1 MSPIFNAPHSRG
13 NSVIPSP
20 TISRAQL
27 GMPTKTHFRSS
38 SAPSMDDNVTNR
50 SGYLVNPHLPVYAAH
65 NQQGPSSSL
74 FATNCIPYRNVAMP
88 EPPLINLE
96 DAFDSQI
103 DLNSKTQSCS
113 MSPSPVLAPASTT
126 SILSYLTQPTQPI
139 TLVRHLT
146 YQTGR
151 ALSGLPQGR
160 VVGLVR
166 SFDRWN
172 TGMRREGPSRGVKYL
187 RTLAH
192 LVIITE
198 IELVC
203 PYFGFLEIEEAI
215 ETKNFVSKEGNLT
228 GSGNVTLTVSLAL
241 YYLLM
246 LAKATPLPDQPFS
259 YMEVGGSGTLSR
271 QRVWDGGHGTGD
283 GTTTDDE
290 DDDSDELGKD
300 GKDKWIPEPQMGEKR
315 EARTV
320 RGWVWPSD
328 PWHKREGERGG
339 RGGGRGRE
347 RCRKRKK
354 EAVYYA

>member
-139 TLVRHLT
+139 TL
-146 YQTGR
+146 
-151 ALSGLPQGR
+151 
-160 VVGLVR
+160 
-166 SFDRWN
+166 
-172 TGMRREGPSRGVKYL
+172 
-187 RTLAH
+187 
-192 LVIITE
+192 
-198 IELVC
+198 
-203 PYFGFLEIEEAI
+203 
-215 ETKNFVSKEGNLT
+215 
-228 GSGNVTLTVSLAL
+228 
-241 YYLLM
+241 
-246 LAKATPLPDQPFS
+246 
-259 YMEVGGSGTLSR
+259 
-271 QRVWDGGHGTGD
+271 
-283 GTTTDDE
+283 
-290 DDDSDELGKD
+290 
-300 GKDKWIPEPQMGEKR
+300 
-315 EARTV
+315 
-320 RGWVWPSD
+320 
-328 PWHKREGERGG
+328 
-339 RGGGRGRE
+339 
-347 RCRKRKK
+347 
-354 EAVYYA
+354 